1 MQQTQQVGSPAG
13 PLDYFAYTVQTEAH
27 SYFVAYVDFPEV
39 PDDAR
44 GVKRILDGGRD
55 GAIATINGRLI
66 SEEDLSLKGIPGRA
80 ITVEGIS
87 QLLKARI
94 YLAELRLYL
103 VMIVANKN
111 QSPSPE
117 ASSLENSTVERFLGS
132 FKLMKRKK

>member
-1 MQQTQQVGSPAG
+1 
-13 PLDYFAYTVQTEAH
+13 LQTEAH

-66 SEEDLSLKGIPGRA
+66 SEGDLSLKGMPGRA
-80 ITVEGIS
+80 ITVEGVS

-117 ASSLENSTVERFLGS
+117 AGSMENATVERFLGS
-132 FKLMKRKK
+132 FKLVKRKK